1 MCRAKPQPEKQIYS
15 SRQGIQHPATVG
27 LPSQLVYSREH
38 IKFTERLSEQGDT
51 HPVGAACVQSAAQA
65 DADDRRFAA
74 ARPDVQ
80 LNAGTAASLPQ
91 PSSASDE
98 QLAALKQQHAAD
110 KQRLEAEAASLGSRL
125 AAAEAS
131 LTKAQQRETSLRESI
146 VKHSTDMQ
154 QGAQRCAELQV

>member
-1 MCRAKPQPEKQIYS
+1 MKFIGRLSDQEDKHAKP
-15 SRQGIQHPATVG
+15 
-27 LPSQLVYSREH
+27 
-38 IKFTERLSEQGDT
+38 
-51 HPVGAACVQSAAQA
+51 AACVQSAAWT
-65 DADDRRFAA
+65 DTDGRRLAA
-74 ARPDVQ
+74 ARPNVQ
-80 LNAGTAASLPQ
+80 VNDSMAASLPQ

-98 QLAALKQQHAAD
+98 QLAALNQQHEADRERFEADAAY
-110 KQRLEAEAASLGSRL
+110 LGTRL